1 MPKPAKT
8 SIRSSR
14 ENRVNAIEDALTAAH
29 GHAVMHCGTTLYGM
43 PEYFMCTRV
52 AEHFANEFSN
62 FQYRLEAS
70 VEQVIGSLDLLN
82 AKVLLGHSETRSAGR
97 FDVVLFT
104 RKRGRAAH
112 IIEFKIGDKLKELK
126 KDINRIARLSDSVGT
141 KARLQTN
148 YLVFITKQHPN
159 RDETRWQRRLDEI
172 VDSSVIAGNTLNRDI
187 TCKVKKIW
195 KSSTTPSRWLLMS
208 DSSRKISDQFSAV
221 IVEIRAQDGSD

>member
-70 VEQVIGSLDLLN
+70 VEQVIGCSGSMIPDTN
-82 AKVLLGHSETRSAGR
+82 VGG
-97 FDVVLFT
+97 
-104 RKRGRAAH
+104 
-112 IIEFKIGDKLKELK
+112 KIAT
-126 KDINRIARLSDSVGT
+126 INEVSDDQ
-141 KARLQTN
+141 KAT
-148 YLVFITKQHPN
+148 FF
-159 RDETRWQRRLDEI
+159 
-172 VDSSVIAGNTLNRDI
+172 
-187 TCKVKKIW
+187 
-195 KSSTTPSRWLLMS
+195 
-208 DSSRKISDQFSAV
+208 FS
-221 IVEIRAQDGSD
+221 